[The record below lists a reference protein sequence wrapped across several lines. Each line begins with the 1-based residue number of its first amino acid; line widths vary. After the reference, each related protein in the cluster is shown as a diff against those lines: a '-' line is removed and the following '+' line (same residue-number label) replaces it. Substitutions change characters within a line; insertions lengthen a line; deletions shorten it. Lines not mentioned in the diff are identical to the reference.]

1 MKPFQDHGADY
12 TDEAGKI
19 KHSNDNPFI
28 EPVHGQTVV
37 DMKGK
42 CLAKRKKKEI
52 TFLDPCDFVLKQAFS
67 HLTRCTF

>member
-1 MKPFQDHGADY
+1 MYLFFPIKEHGSIEC

-37 DMKGK
+37 DMKG
-42 CLAKRKKKEI
+42 LILHSNSTHYSTHHSNFALI
-52 TFLDPCDFVLKQAFS
+52 FS
-67 HLTRCTF
+67 LFSQM